1 MSKQL
6 LLHIGLPK
14 TGSTALQAWCS
25 INRHKLLSHGIN
37 YPAGD
42 TITPGVEKH
51 QFLVGGLMRCDLRKM
66 REAIDASNAPKILF
80 STEGLTNH
88 FYDFSESS
96 LALFRSIVAGHS
108 VRLFIVLREASSW
121 TRSYYKQAV
130 INPPLMEYDYAT
142 PLDLESFA
150 SLPRTK
156 RLTETTQLIDDLL
169 KNFGSD
175 DIILGHYET
184 NWPSSFADFLGLPES
199 SVSQVL
205 KRRENS
211 SCSNDVVEIVRQI
224 NAMALAPAYR
234 SHCLALIAETTNEDH
249 DILRSYHLLSGQ
261 DPGREIAT
269 AALRVLKPHSEAQ
282 SRIIDKALGVSN

>member
-6 LLHIGLPK
+6 LLHVGLPK

-25 INRHKLLSHGIN
+25 INRHKLLRHGIN

-88 FYDFSESS
+88 VYDFSESS
-96 LALFRSIVAGHS
+96 LALFRSIVAEHS
-108 VRLFIVLREASSW
+108 VRLFIVLRDPSSW

-130 INPPLMEYDYAT
+130 INPPLTEYDYAT

-156 RLTETTQLIDDLL
+156 RLTETTKLIEDLL
-169 KNFGSD
+169 KYFGSD
-175 DIILGHYET
+175 DIAVGRYES
-184 NWPSSFADFLGLPES
+184 NWPGSFADFLGVPDS
-199 SVSQVL
+199 SVLQAL
-205 KRRENS
+205 QKNNS
-211 SCSNDVVEIVRQI
+211 SCSDDVVEIVRQI
-224 NAMALAPAYR
+224 NGMALAPSHR
-234 SHCLALIAETTNEDH
+234 SHCLALIAETTNENH
-249 DILRSYHLLSGQ
+249 DILGAYKLLSSK
-261 DPGREIAT
+261 DSDREIAA
-269 AALRVLKPHSEAQ
+269 AALRGLKPRSEAQ
-282 SRIIDKALGVSN
+282 SKIINEALAVS